1 LIEHLVPLRVES
13 WHLVPDSGGA
23 GRNRGG
29 LTSERVYRVL
39 YDEAALTV
47 IAERGLVA
55 PAGLFGGQA
64 GGKFASQV
72 IRSDASRK
80 EIPSKGEFEV
90 VHRGDRVH
98 IRPAGGG
105 GYGNPLEREPQLVLD
120 DVLDGYVSQSAAAE
134 LYGVVLDGEARKVDT
149 QATATRRRAMA
160 VAG

>member
-1 LIEHLVPLRVES
+1 
-13 WHLVPDSGGA
+13 
-23 GRNRGG
+23 
-29 LTSERVYRVL
+29 
-39 YDEAALTV
+39 V

-55 PAGLFGGQA
+55 PAGLFGGHA

-72 IRSDASRK
+72 IRADSSRK

-120 DVLDGYVSQSAAAE
+120 DVLDGYVSASAAAE
-134 LYGVVLDGEARKVDT
+134 FYGVVLDRDAKKVDV

-160 VAG
+160 TTG